1 MVNSPPC
8 TSLPISSLSFAFIF
22 PWVFSYI
29 DINNRYSEAD
39 NHDKAYEILL
49 KCKYPYL
56 KFTSSYIIV
65 NCYHNLDFILYNS

>member
-1 MVNSPPC
+1 MENSPPC
-8 TSLPISSLSFAFIF
+8 TSLPISSLSFAFVT
-22 PWVFSYI
+22 PRVFSYT

-56 KFTSSYIIV
+56 KFSSSHIIV
-65 NCYHNLDFILYNS
+65 NYYHNLYLILYNL